1 MFIIRRFQKA
11 PPPPPTTEDP
21 NTTTS
26 DTDSS
31 SSSDEDSGPYDE
43 AEIEAYLNAFRIENA
58 EEPVPDSELDPD
70 ANYKDTMEALQSPA
84 AKKLLEKNARQA
96 VDPFNPFDF
105 PPDNEDWSEEDLREL
120 WDYGNNS
127 IAGSGWDPKLT
138 TPEEWHY
145 VKGQLAKGKDLPVAP
160 FYLPYRKP
168 IPPIPNNN
176 ASIKRPEDVIEEL
189 DRIEEFLKWVSYIF
203 EDGTTY
209 EGTVWDDVAQG
220 KGVYST
226 QDGLVRY
233 EGEWVRNDPEGHGV
247 VEVDIPVIEPVPGSK
262 LEVNM
267 RAEGKIIKRD
277 FMSPEEREWLDK
289 DIEDSYRLAN
299 GRYEVPYYERKAW
312 VEEFGKKPEKGRYR
326 YAGQWKHGRMHGCG
340 IYEFNERIIYGRF
353 YFGEILDDD
362 EGCDDETSALHA
374 GIAEVAAAKARMF
387 VNKPDGMV
395 REKRGPY
402 NDPQHA
408 YLYEGEDVW
417 MAPGFINQFY
427 EVPDYWKTYAHEVD
441 QEREGWLNSFYR
453 SPLRIP
459 MPAELEYWWS
469 KEENHE
475 LPEFILINNEPEPDP
490 EDPSNKIY
498 TEDPLILHTPT
509 GNIINYVEDEKHGIR
524 MFWQPPLKRDEEV
537 DPEKA
542 TFLPLG
548 FDEFFGIEKEEKKLK
563 SSTPWFEKVGKWAE
577 AQMKISEVKKEA
589 NEKQLELIEAE
600 ICLEEAI
607 EDMEELFRRREKE
620 ERKKSELGLPDED
633 DTVSVAKQDGKAR
646 VDEEE
651 EDDEDDEDDIAPS
664 SFGSIEPE
672 QKTDQQKEK
681 PGKSPFSTS
690 SLAFASSSLISAVP
704 SKLQQSFTFWNKVGS
719 KPGLIPPAQRTDR
732 TSDVKT
738 VSSVSFPPATGQ
750 KGRLKATGKTQ
761 EKAEARSY
769 LGGKFLE
776 VSAMS
781 QTRSCYMASASSKS
795 ISKEQRRSGDVWL
808 HSAPERDLDSVL
820 SLNSISS
827 MNNFHP
833 NTQRDTSFQI

>member
-1 MFIIRRFQKA
+1 MFIIRRFQK
-11 PPPPPTTEDP
+11 PPPPTAEDP
-21 NTTTS
+21 TANS
-26 DTDSS
+26 DSDSS
-31 SSSDEDSGPYDE
+31 SSPDSDPLDE
-43 AEIEAYLNAFRIENA
+43 AEIEAYLNAYRIQKT
-58 EEPVPDSELDPD
+58 EESAADSDSD
-70 ANYKDTMEALQSPA
+70 SAANYKDTMEALQSAP
-84 AKKLLEKNARQA
+84 AKKILERNARLA
-96 VDPFNPFDF
+96 ADNFNPFDF
-105 PPDNEDWSEEDLREL
+105 PPDNEDWREEDLREL
-120 WDYGNNS
+120 WDSGNNA
-127 IAGSGWDPKLT
+127 ITGTGWDLNLT
-138 TPEEWHY
+138 PPDDWTH
-145 VKGQLAKGKDLPVAP
+145 VLTQLDDGKDLPIAP

-176 ASIKRPEDVIEEL
+176 NISIKGPEGVIEEF
-189 DRIEEFLKWVSYIF
+189 DRIEEFLKWVSYVF

-226 QDGLVRY
+226 QDGFVRY

-247 VEVDIPVIEPVPGSK
+247 VEVEIPAIEPVPGSG
-262 LEVNM
+262 LEEDM
-267 RAEGKIIKRD
+267 RDEGKIIKRD
-277 FMSPEEREWLDK
+277 FMSPQEREWLRK

-299 GRYEVPYYERKAW
+299 GRHDTPYHERDAW
-312 VEEFGKKPEKGRYR
+312 VKEFGEKPEKGRYR
-326 YAGQWKHGRMHGCG
+326 YAGQWKHGKMHGCG
-340 IYEFNERIIYGRF
+340 VYEFNERIIYGRF

-395 REKRGPY
+395 REKRGPH

-408 YLYEGEDVW
+408 YLYEGEDAW

-427 EVPDYWKTYAHEVD
+427 EVPDDWKTYAHEVD
-441 QEREGWLNSFYR
+441 QEREGWLNSFYK

-490 EDPSNKIY
+490 EDPSNQIY

-524 MFWQPPLKRDEEV
+524 MFWQPPLKRDEKV

-542 TFLPLG
+542 AFLPLG
-548 FDEFFGIEKEEKKLK
+548 YVEFFGIDKEEKNI
-563 SSTPWFEKVGKWAE
+563 EKVSKPWYVKAREWAE
-577 AQMKISEVKKEA
+577 AKKKTREMKKEA
-589 NEKQLELIEAE
+589 IEKQLELIEAE
-600 ICLEEAI
+600 ICMEEAI
-607 EDMEELFRRREKE
+607 EDMEELLRRREKE
-620 ERKKSELGLPDED
+620 EKMKSELGLSDED
-633 DTVSVAKQDGKAR
+633 DAVSVAKQDGKAR
-646 VDEEE
+646 VDVEE
-651 EDDEDDEDDIAPS
+651 EDEEEDEDDIAPS

-681 PGKSPFSTS
+681 PGKPPFSSS

-704 SKLQQSFTFWNKVGS
+704 SKLQQSFTFWNKVGP
-719 KPGLIPPAQRTDR
+719 KPALVPLQRIDR
-732 TSDVKT
+732 TSEVA
-738 VSSVSFPPATGQ
+738 SVSFPLVTGQ
-750 KGRLKATGKTQ
+750 KGRLNATGKTK
-761 EKAEARSY
+761 EKVEARSY

-776 VSAMS
+776 VSSMS
-781 QTRSCYMASASSKS
+781 KTRSCYMASASSKS
-795 ISKEQRRSGDVWL
+795 NSKEQRRSGNAWL
-808 HSAPERDLDSVL
+808 HSAPERDLDSIL

-827 MNNFHP
+827 VNNFYP
-833 NTQRDTSFQI
+833 DTQT